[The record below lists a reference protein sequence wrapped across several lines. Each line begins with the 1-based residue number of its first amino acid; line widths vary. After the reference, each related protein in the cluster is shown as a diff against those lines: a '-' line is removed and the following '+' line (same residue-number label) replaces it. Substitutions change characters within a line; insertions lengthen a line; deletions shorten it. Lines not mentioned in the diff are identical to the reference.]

1 MGAQRPFSLK
11 GTTLSTTHEQER
23 TLQRQF
29 QRELE
34 TAIGGIEVLAV
45 ELSGPDRLT
54 VFIDHPEGVDHAL
67 CARVTAVLRP
77 IRQDYAVDVSSPGV
91 ERPLRTPQHFR
102 GAVGRVVALRTA
114 SRKKKLRAEV
124 VAAGESAVVV
134 KAGDE
139 TIEIPYE
146 QIVRGNLTTTE
157 SQNRG

>member
-11 GTTLSTTHEQER
+11 GTIVSTTHEQER
-23 TLQRQF
+23 TLQRQI

-45 ELSGPDRLT
+45 ELSGHDRLT

-67 CARVTAVLRP
+67 CARATDVLRP
-77 IRQDYAVDVSSPGV
+77 IRQEYAVDVSSPGI

-102 GAVGRVVALRTA
+102 GAVGRIVALRTA
-114 SRKKKLRAEV
+114 SRKKKLHAEV
-124 VAAGESAVVV
+124 VEAGESAVVV

-139 TIEIPYE
+139 AIEIPYE

-157 SQNRG
+157 SENRG